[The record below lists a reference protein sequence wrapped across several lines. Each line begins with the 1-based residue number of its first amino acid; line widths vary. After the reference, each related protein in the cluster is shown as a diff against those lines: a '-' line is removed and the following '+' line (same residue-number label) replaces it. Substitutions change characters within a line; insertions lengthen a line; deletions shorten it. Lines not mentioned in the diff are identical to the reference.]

1 MIGTEFLKGQGL
13 GNRLFC
19 YITARS
25 LALDLG
31 YEFGTAGKENLNA
44 DFLLLDTGKDI
55 PDPAAFTRYDEADRR
70 LWLPTSAHDMV
81 HGIYVAGKD
90 EGLFHLQD
98 NTLIYGNLQDES
110 YFSRHYG
117 ELSDWLRVK
126 PEYES
131 YEYTADDLCILNI
144 RGGEYTG
151 KPELF
156 LRRRYYLDA
165 MKIMRQELPAMRF
178 MIVTDDE
185 DAARRL
191 FPSMEIH
198 HFSPEK
204 DYVTLKNARYLILS
218 NSSFGFFPA
227 VTSKTLKKAI
237 APKYW
242 ARHNVSDGYWA
253 SEQNIYEGFSYLGR
267 DGKLYSARQCR
278 EELSRYVFPET
289 HPWDP
294 EDPMVEKVRKKNHR
308 AWLAG
313 RIAGR
318 AGRMLG
324 LIR

>member
-1 MIGTEFLKGQGL
+1 MQGYL
-13 GNRLFC
+13 CQSVSVQVNVSSSNGYDSVRPDALSGISNA
-19 YITARS
+19 IQPS
-25 LALDLG
+25 L
-31 YEFGTAGKENLNA
+31 EPK
-44 DFLLLDTGKDI
+44 
-55 PDPAAFTRYDEADRR
+55 
-70 LWLPTSAHDMV
+70 
-81 HGIYVAGKD
+81 
-90 EGLFHLQD
+90 
-98 NTLIYGNLQDES
+98 
-110 YFSRHYG
+110 FS
-117 ELSDWLRVK
+117 LV
-126 PEYES
+126 
-131 YEYTADDLCILNI
+131 
-144 RGGEYTG
+144 
-151 KPELF
+151 
-156 LRRRYYLDA
+156 
-165 MKIMRQELPAMRF
+165 PAMRF